1 MISSNSAMTSARFL
15 YSGDRIMYNLWRRA
29 WLPALLLS
37 ISGVIQT
44 TPAAAQDNSAKPA
57 APVQD
62 SSAKATSGPMT
73 STQQDHVSASRSDSA
88 VKEKPSD
95 GNRAVTAPAKPGA
108 STHGVGAAQA
118 ASAKAPTTTGATAP
132 RPAPTSQ
139 KSSAKTGQNAPV
151 EAHSVVKENPKL
163 PSRLPPPQGNPSAPP
178 PNQHPA
184 EPQNP

>member
-1 MISSNSAMTSARFL
+1 
-15 YSGDRIMYNLWRRA
+15 MYNLWRRT

-37 ISGVIQT
+37 ISGVIQPT
-44 TPAAAQDNSAKPA
+44 AAPAQGDSAKPT
-57 APVQD
+57 APAQD
-62 SSAKATSGPMT
+62 VSSQATSGPMT
-73 STQQDHVSASRSDSA
+73 STQQDHVSASRADSA

-95 GNRAVTAPAKPGA
+95 GNRAVTAPVKPGA
-108 STHGVGAAQA
+108 ATHGVGAAQA

-132 RPAPTSQ
+132 RPTPTSH
-139 KSSAKTGQNAPV
+139 KSSAKADQNAPV
-151 EAHSVVKENPKL
+151 EAHSAVKENPKL